1 MMMLEV
7 PDKKHNSQFIAST
20 YPHAQGYK
28 PAVGFLD
35 LRLPIASAGAAIK
48 TEGTDPKL
56 QMISSELKRPKG

>member
-7 PDKKHNSQFIAST
+7 
-20 YPHAQGYK
+20 